1 MKQSPPNSLM
11 DQALAKTSSLYLIA
25 SQGNRS
31 LSAFL
36 AHVEAAILGGVDL
49 VQMRE
54 KERTPQDLL
63 DLGAELV
70 ALCHSYH
77 VPLIVNDL
85 VQVATAIQA
94 DGVHVGQDD
103 MSPKEAA
110 QFMGS
115 TRKVG
120 WSTHSLDQIDLAIRN
135 EAVAMAG
142 FGPIFATQTK
152 DAGPALGLRLL
163 QEALDLSDGLPLW
176 AIGGIS
182 LENLPQVLGTGC
194 HRIAVSS
201 LIMNAKNPQET
212 TQRAKAL
219 LASSS

>member
-1 MKQSPPNSLM
+1 M
-11 DQALAKTSSLYLIA
+11 DQAFANTSSLYLIA

-31 LSAFL
+31 LSAYL

-54 KERTPQDLL
+54 KERVPQDLL
-63 DLGAELV
+63 VLGEELV

-85 VQVATAIQA
+85 VQVAAAIQA
-94 DGVHVGQDD
+94 DGVHLGQDD

-110 QFMGS
+110 QFMGP

-120 WSTHSLDQIDLAIRN
+120 WSTHSLDQVGLAIRN
-135 EAVAMAG
+135 EAVAMVG

-152 DAGPALGLRLL
+152 DAGPALGPRLL
-163 QEALDLSDGLPLW
+163 QKALDLGDSLPLW

-182 LENLPQVLGTGC
+182 LDNLPQVLGSGC

-201 LIMNAKNPQET
+201 LIMEAKNPQEIA
-212 TQRAKAL
+212 QRAKSL